1 MLKRS
6 LVGVLA
12 AALVLST
19 ALSGARAFDES
30 KYPDIEG
37 QWKRGSPVGS
47 WDPAKPPGRGQQA
60 PLTPEYQAIF
70 EANLAK
76 QKTGQD
82 FDPKANC
89 EPPGMPRLMMMYM
102 PMEIVIKPNMTYFM
116 LESVDPLRR
125 IFTDGRDWP
134 KQIEPSF
141 VGYSIGK
148 WVDEDGD
155 GKFDALLVET
165 RGMKG
170 PRLFDGNGIPFHE
183 DNQTIVKERIY
194 LDKTNPDVLVN
205 EVTTI
210 DHALTQPWTVKRQ
223 YRRER
228 NPMWFEYVCSE
239 DNRYVVLGGEIYL
252 VSGDGF
258 LMPIQ
263 KGQPAP
269 DLKYFKPAAK

>member
-1 MLKRS
+1 MFYRS

-12 AALVLST
+12 AALALGT

-37 QWKRGSPVGS
+37 QWKRGSPVAS
-47 WDPAKPPGRGQQA
+47 WDPSKPSGRGQQA
-60 PLTPEYQAIF
+60 PLTPQYQAIF
-70 EANLAK
+70 DANMAK
-76 QKTGQD
+76 QKAGQD

-89 EPPGMPRLMMMYM
+89 EPPGMPRLMMMYS
-102 PMEIVIKPNMTYFM
+102 PMEIVIKPNATYFM
-116 LESVDPLRR
+116 MESVDPLRR

-148 WVDEDGD
+148 WVDEDSD
-155 GKFDALLVET
+155 GKYDALLVET
-165 RGMKG
+165 RGLKG
-170 PRLFDGNGIPFHE
+170 PRLFDSNGIPFHE
-183 DNQTIVKERIY
+183 DNETIVKERIY
-194 LDKTNPDVLVN
+194 LDKANPDVLVN

-210 DHALTQPWTVKRQ
+210 DHALTEPWTVKRQ

-228 NPMWFEYVCSE
+228 NPMWFEYICSE
-239 DNRYVVLGGEIYL
+239 DNRYVILGGEIYM
-252 VSGDGF
+252 VSVDGF

-269 DLKYFKPAAK
+269 DLKYFKAATK